1 MKFCTKMENG
11 CRTCTRSQFWMGDDE
26 RRQFLTQQWGA
37 CWKERE
43 ETDQERGGLHRLQ
56 ETSWKG
62 VQGVRVW
69 FEKQGVPFQTG
80 SWSKRGSQWGP
91 WDARN
96 DTFLWMRPNRN
107 FWSCCDTPL
116 HHNILVLCCRHSI
129 PQVHIYLVQK
139 TRTLSRRH
147 LEQMQIKHCVQCCT
161 ARSSSSAV
169 CSDRPQGC
177 ASPACRL
184 HHLVL
189 SSGRS
194 PAVSRWTLS
203 YRPEYVLVPLNLFFF
218 NQNSEV
224 AKHLQVEQF
233 CS

>member
-96 DTFLWMRPNRN
+96 DKFLWMRPNRN

-147 LEQMQIKHCVQCCT
+147 LEQMQIKHSVFGAVPHAPALRQFAAIGHKDVQVQPAGSITWCFPQ
-161 ARSSSSAV
+161 AGLPLSA
-169 CSDRPQGC
+169 GG
-177 ASPACRL
+177 
-184 HHLVL
+184 H
-189 SSGRS
+189 
-194 PAVSRWTLS
+194 SRTGQS
-203 YRPEYVLVPLNLFFF
+203 M
-218 NQNSEV
+218 
-224 AKHLQVEQF
+224 
-233 CS
+233 C